1 MSVSTK
7 NAFAALRLDDDE
19 ASESVESTPA
29 KEGAAKWGF
38 GDASWADGCVG
49 VMRRAA
55 ESTPA
60 ALWLSDS
67 LSHPPD
73 TGTPRRDGNAVRSD
87 PTDTSPLVPDMRLKE
102 PLVWCVAHHS
112 SHCAAGHLTT
122 RRRVCVAEPQD

>member
-67 LSHPPD
+67 LTPP
-73 TGTPRRDGNAVRSD
+73 GH
-87 PTDTSPLVPDMRLKE
+87 
-102 PLVWCVAHHS
+102 WHS
-112 SHCAAGHLTT
+112 SQ
-122 RRRVCVAEPQD
+122 RRQRGEVRPNRHVASDT